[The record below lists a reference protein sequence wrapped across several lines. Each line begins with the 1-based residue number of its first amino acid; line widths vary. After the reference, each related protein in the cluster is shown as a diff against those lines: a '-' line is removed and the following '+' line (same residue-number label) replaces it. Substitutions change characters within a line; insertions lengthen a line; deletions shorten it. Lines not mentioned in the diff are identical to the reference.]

1 MLFLKL
7 RQKVFILCTLNY
19 TEKMTYIEIKE
30 IAGREYR
37 YLRKSVQ
44 LADGRIIHP
53 NLKYIGPVD
62 PVYRK

>member
-1 MLFLKL
+1 
-7 RQKVFILCTLNY
+7 
-19 TEKMTYIEIKE
+19 MTYIEIKE
-30 IAGREYR
+30 ISGKRYR

-62 PVYRK
+62 PIYRK